1 MHHKRP
7 RLLSEERRRGI
18 LELLGEQGRVTVD
31 SLADSFHVSAVT
43 IRADLDELDAKGLLV
58 RSHGGAIL
66 PLSPQREYPLQL
78 KKTLHHAE
86 KVRIGHAA
94 ALLIQPRQTV
104 IIDSGT
110 TTAEVARALKHTS
123 PEALTVITHAL
134 NIALELADSPNI
146 SLIVIGGIFRPI
158 SRSFVGPPAQRMMSD
173 LHADHFFLAVDG
185 LDPETGPST
194 PDVLEA
200 QLNAQM
206 IRAAREVSVIADA
219 TKFGRRSLSLIGDI
233 RSIHRVITDSRVNED
248 VVCQLRK
255 MGIEVVVV

>member
-1 MHHKRP
+1 MSIKRL
-7 RLLSEERRRGI
+7 RLLSEERRREI
-18 LELLGEQGRVTVD
+18 LSLLEEHGRVTVN
-31 SLADSFHVSAVT
+31 SLAAQFHISAVT
-43 IRADLDELDAKGLLV
+43 IRSDLEELANKGLLV

-66 PLSPQREYPLQL
+66 PLSPQQEYPLQL
-78 KKTLHHAE
+78 KKTLHHVE
-86 KVRIGHAA
+86 KVRIGRAA
-94 ALLIQPRQTV
+94 AQLIQARQTV
-104 IIDSGT
+104 IIDGGS
-110 TTAEVARALKHTS
+110 TTAEVARALKRAS

-146 SLIVIGGIFRPI
+146 SLIMIGGVFRQV
-158 SRSFVGPPAQRMMSD
+158 SRSFVGPPAERMIGD

-233 RSIHRVITDSRVNED
+233 RRIHRVITDSRVNEEI
-248 VVCQLRK
+248 VCQLRK
-255 MGIEVVVV
+255 MGIEVAVV